1 MSRSPGMPANSIWRP
16 GGSSSRRC
24 GGRSAARPLKKS
36 SLYRRES
43 SMWSPAHRAAPGRLV
58 RSALAI
64 GSAGLL
70 AACFQPL
77 YGQPPLSGA
86 PTLGNALAAVD
97 VQQID
102 APRGSGNARIA
113 VELRNALL
121 FDLTGGAARLAPPHP
136 PTNPLTPPPPQPP
149 LRRPPPPHPPEHT
162 APRCRT
168 RDARP

>member
-1 MSRSPGMPANSIWRP
+1 MSRSPGMPANSISRP
-16 GGSSSRRC
+16 RCSSSRRC

-43 SMWSPAHRAAPGRLV
+43 SMWWPDHRAALGRLV

-102 APRGSGNARIA
+102 AARGSGNARIA

-121 FDLTGGAARLAPPHP
+121 FDLTGGAGSIAPTHRLIIQM
-136 PTNPLTPPPPQPP
+136 TTS
-149 LRRPPPPHPPEHT
+149 RSRSEEHT
-162 APRCRT
+162 SE
-168 RDARP
+168 